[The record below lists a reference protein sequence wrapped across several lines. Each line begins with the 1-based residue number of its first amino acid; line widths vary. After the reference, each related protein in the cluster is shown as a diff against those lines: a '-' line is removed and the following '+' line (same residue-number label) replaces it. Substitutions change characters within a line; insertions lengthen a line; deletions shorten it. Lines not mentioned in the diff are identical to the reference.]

1 MNSIIQNKFVLHVL
15 FYKSLKSNFSINM
28 HIFKKKLLLIE
39 VSIIIGLTEMTS
51 LRCSLHVSGQEESQ
65 SKGIS

>member
-1 MNSIIQNKFVLHVL
+1 MCY

-39 VSIIIGLTEMTS
+39 ASIIIGLTEMTS
-51 LRCSLHVSGQEESQ
+51 LKCSLHVCGRE
-65 SKGIS
+65 